1 MSAQPTVSDAVART
15 LAEAGVTSA
24 FGLMGEDTV
33 ALADRLDRDHGI
45 PYYGARHE
53 NVAVGMAEGF
63 AWATGQLGL
72 CLLSRGPGLLNGVGA
87 ALAASR
93 GRRRLVIVVGDTPT
107 APVPPPDLKRLEL
120 EQLAKELELGCV
132 RIASAADAAVA
143 TGTAAR
149 AAIAGRPCILAI
161 PTDLFHA
168 PWPDAADP
176 SDPVA
181 EEAVAAPAIPSDDE
195 LRSVVEQIEA
205 AEMPLI
211 LAGWGSAEP
220 EAQGLLVEVAER
232 TGSLLATTLVAKD
245 LFNGHPNDFGVVG
258 GFTPDHRR
266 PLLDEVDFVLAVG
279 SRLTSYTTAQ
289 GRLFRDIPLIQV
301 DADPAVLGANHP
313 VRAGLLGDATA
324 TAQRLLELLGDGTRE
339 LPPAAREILSLEFPV
354 EDESGEKDVDPRALS
369 AALADLLSSEIS
381 LVVDGGHFMGFPI
394 ERISVDGPR
403 RFRHTSAIAAIGE
416 GLGVAMGVA
425 VARPDS
431 QTVLFI
437 GDGGMLMT
445 LGDLETVVR
454 YRLPLTTVVMNDRAY
469 GAERHLLDI
478 FDLPND
484 LAKFP
489 DTDFAAVAAA
499 LGIEAVTVRRLED
512 LASVAAKIGGG
523 TEPLLLDCK
532 VLPELRARWID
543 EVAGNV

>member
-1 MSAQPTVSDAVART
+1 MSARPTVSDAVARAF
-15 LAEAGVTSA
+15 AEAGVTSA

-63 AWATGQLGL
+63 AWATGGLGL
-72 CLLSRGPGLLNGVGA
+72 CLLSRGPGLLNGVGG

-107 APVPPPDLKRLEL
+107 APVPTPDLKLLEL
-120 EQLAKELELGCV
+120 ERLAKELELGCV
-132 RIASAADAAVA
+132 RMATAADAAVA
-143 TGTAAR
+143 TR
-149 AAIAGRPCILAI
+149 AAIRAALAGPPCILAI
-161 PTDLFHA
+161 PSDLFHA
-168 PWPDAADP
+168 AWPDPADP
-176 SDPVA
+176 SDADAGEPV
-181 EEAVAAPAIPSDDE
+181 VAAAMPSDDE

-220 EAQGLLVEVAER
+220 EAQRLLVELAER

-245 LFNGHPNDFGVVG
+245 LFKGHPNDFGVVG
-258 GFTPDHRR
+258 GFTPGHRR
-266 PLLDEVDFVLAVG
+266 PLLDEVDFVLAIG

-313 VRAGLLGDATA
+313 VSAGLVGDATA
-324 TAQRLLELLGDGTRE
+324 TVKGLLELVGDGTEE

-354 EDESGEKDVDPRALS
+354 EDESGEEDIDPRALS
-369 AALADLLSSEIS
+369 AALAELLPPEIS

-394 ERISVDGPR
+394 ERIRVEGPT
-403 RFRHTSAIAAIGE
+403 RFRHTSAIAAIGQ
-416 GLGVAMGVA
+416 GLGVAMGIA

-431 QTVLFI
+431 ATVLFI

-445 LGDLETVVR
+445 LGDLETVAR
-454 YRLPLTTVVMNDRAY
+454 YRLPLTMVVMNDRAY

-478 FDLPND
+478 FDLPNG

-499 LGIEAVTVRRLED
+499 LGIEAATVRRVGD
-512 LASVAAKIGGG
+512 LASVAAKLGGG

-532 VLPELRARWID
+532 ILPDLRASWID